1 MRIHFNPDHD
11 HREFCRHRIF
21 TPPPPV
27 ASTTMPLHL
36 LHHKSWHVYNSA
48 NIERVQRDK
57 ENARRKEEEEEQRQN
72 KADQQRRLAQ
82 LRGNAYDTTDLE
94 SAPVDPSVYV
104 ERPSNHIPGV
114 KRGKPKHVNLFE
126 DIESAKKVETNP
138 EREKELAIEKKKW
151 EDLVTSKLINATNEH
166 APWYSQLDGVSGAEK
181 NKSDVERE
189 LRAQKQEKWK
199 SDADPLKTMEK
210 FLARKREVD
219 EEEDR
224 RRRKMETELTERER
238 RRGRAR
244 TPEMA
249 DESRRRRRHRDETER
264 HHREEAE
271 GRRKR
276 HRSKSRSPRRE
287 HRSRHHRHHR
297 HKSPSPAPANLDHLR
312 AEKEKREVAER
323 EKVARIT
330 GRQRDDKRQERYQ
343 PVGHAGYSAQ
353 FHPEAVRR

>member
-1 MRIHFNPDHD
+1 
-11 HREFCRHRIF
+11 
-21 TPPPPV
+21 
-27 ASTTMPLHL
+27 MPLHL

-72 KADQQRRLAQ
+72 KADQQRRLAK
-82 LRGNAYDTTDLE
+82 LRGNAYNTDTE
-94 SAPVDPSVYV
+94 AAPSDPSVPV
-104 ERPSNHIPGV
+104 DRPSNHIPGV
-114 KRGKPKHVNLFE
+114 KHGKQKHVNLFE
-126 DIESAKKVETNP
+126 DIETVKKVETNP
-138 EREKELAIEKKKW
+138 ERQQELAIEKKKW

-166 APWYSQLDGVSGAEK
+166 APWYSQLDGISGAEK

-224 RRRKMETELTERER
+224 RRRKMERELTGRER
-238 RRGRAR
+238 RRGRER
-244 TPEMA
+244 TPEMSN
-249 DESRRRRRHRDETER
+249 ESHRKRRHPDQTER
-264 HHREEAE
+264 HHREEVDE
-271 GRRKR
+271 GRTKR
-276 HRSKSRSPRRE
+276 HRSRSRSPRRD
-287 HRSRHHRHHR
+287 HRPRHYRHHR
-297 HKSPSPAPANLDHLR
+297 HKSPSPTPSNVDRLR
-312 AEKEKREVAER
+312 VEKEKRERAER
-323 EKVARIT
+323 EKVAQIT
-330 GRQRDDKRQERYQ
+330 GRRQDDRREERYQ